1 MILRLLR
8 TFTGVDLTRVEPRMT
23 WGTVLPQDR
32 ARIVGN
38 ETALVQAGIH
48 SRRRAMDE
56 LGVESPEAEL
66 KIWLE
71 ERESILKQNQNY
83 SVKVKGTSESAA
95 TNPSA

>member
-1 MILRLLR
+1 
-8 TFTGVDLTRVEPRMT
+8 
-23 WGTVLPQDR
+23 
-32 ARIVGN
+32 
-38 ETALVQAGIH
+38 
-48 SRRRAMDE
+48 MDE